1 MKKNSNDYVKSSVS
15 VRKIFGFTLFGS
27 NKLRLLNLI
36 SSDIE
41 KKRKI
46 WIATVNPEF
55 VMETR
60 KDEYFLKILQS
71 KTTYNV
77 VDGIGLVWA
86 NRVVTS
92 NWKLVTGIKVGV
104 EILMGQ
110 HRQNLITG
118 VDLVDDLCSM
128 AEKKNKTVFFY
139 GGWGNRSE
147 MTAKFFLSKYPRL
160 KVIGAQPEDFD
171 FKTKVDFLFVCR
183 AMKKQ
188 ELWINDHFDKL
199 RVKLVIGLGRTFD
212 YYSGELPRAP
222 LWMRNVGLE
231 WLYSWITDPG
241 RRKRK
246 LELLKFIWMV
256 LKSSPRI

>member
-1 MKKNSNDYVKSSVS
+1 MKKNSSGDVKNDVN
-15 VRKIFGFTLFGS
+15 IHNMFGFTLFGS
-27 NKLRLLNLI
+27 SKARLLSLI

-41 KKRKI
+41 KKKKI

-60 KDEYFLKILQS
+60 KDEKFLKLLQT
-71 KTTYNV
+71 KTTVNV

-86 NRVVTS
+86 LKTNNIFSGFKT
-92 NWKLVTGIKVGV
+92 GV

-110 HRQNLITG
+110 HRESLITG
-118 VDLVDDLCSM
+118 VDLVDDLCAM
-128 AEKKNKTVFFY
+128 AEKTNKTVFFY
-139 GGWGNRSE
+139 GGWGNRSV
-147 MTAKFFLSKYPRL
+147 MTAKYFLNKYPKL

-188 ELWINDHFDKL
+188 ELWINDNFDKL
-199 RVKLVIGLGRTFD
+199 NVGLVIGLGRTFD
-212 YYSGELPRAP
+212 YYSNELPRAP

-231 WLYSWITDPG
+231 WLYSWVTDPS

-246 LELLKFIWMV
+246 IELFKFIWMV
-256 LKSSPRI
+256 LRNRPRI